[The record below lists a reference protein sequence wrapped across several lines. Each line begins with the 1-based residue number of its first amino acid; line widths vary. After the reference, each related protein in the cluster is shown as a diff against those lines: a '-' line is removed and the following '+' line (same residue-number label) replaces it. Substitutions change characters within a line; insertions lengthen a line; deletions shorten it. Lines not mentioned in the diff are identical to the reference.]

1 VWKKGIF
8 QQRSVEIGFK
18 FYKCYVTAL
27 FVAKTVTL
35 LNLALKT
42 FSCDTSA
49 DQLNSAHKHFSGG
62 GGLPIST
69 SQLNLFMFE
78 TNIKLCSQSFH
89 LI

>member
-35 LNLALKT
+35 LNLALQT
-42 FSCDTSA
+42 FSYNISA
-49 DQLNSAHKHFSGG
+49 DQLNSAQKHSSGG
-62 GGLPIST
+62 GGGMPIST
-69 SQLNLFMFE
+69 SQILNR
-78 TNIKLCSQSFH
+78 TCSC
-89 LI
+89 LKRT